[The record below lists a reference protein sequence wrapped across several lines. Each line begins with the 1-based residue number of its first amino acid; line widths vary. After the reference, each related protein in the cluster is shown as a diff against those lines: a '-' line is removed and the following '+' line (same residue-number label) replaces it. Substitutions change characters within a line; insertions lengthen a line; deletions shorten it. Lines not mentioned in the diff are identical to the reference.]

1 MVRIEDRAGQNPVFD
16 DSTIAKP
23 DRRGPMAN
31 RTDSSLA
38 VDEVFT
44 IRTGPNPFNLDSDE
58 FFDVLD
64 VVLCLFR
71 QSSIILDLGRRF
83 IPAGHL
89 VVYDL
94 GPRQLVEIGG
104 ERGDFRAC
112 LRVLVGN
119 GNLNGGKGVEDVQLS
134 WSATTCVSNM
144 VCIGGTFVMF
154 NAV

>member
-23 DRRGPMAN
+23 DRHGSMAN

-44 IRTGPNPFNLDSDE
+44 IWTSPNPFNLDPNE
-58 FFDVLD
+58 FFDVLQLSKSAYFFSKGSAQYSFHAYLD

-104 ERGDFRAC
+104 ERGD
-112 LRVLVGN
+112 LL
-119 GNLNGGKGVEDVQLS
+119 
-134 WSATTCVSNM
+134 
-144 VCIGGTFVMF
+144 
-154 NAV
+154 